1 MNPSRTWRAAGP
13 ALASASLLAALTF
26 GGCSSS
32 DSNPVP
38 VYHLGADGGDATHR
52 TDAPIGTPTDAA
64 HDGAP
69 DVATVSHDSSL
80 PTDGAPPADA
90 LIDVF
95 VVDGHV
101 VDAAVCQTTDGGC
114 YKCTPTTTPEFL
126 NQCTA
131 STCAPFDNAT
141 RLPAYDG
148 GLAPLGS

>member
-1 MNPSRTWRAAGP
+1 MNTSRTLRAAG
-13 ALASASLLAALTF
+13 AVLAAASLLAALTF

-38 VYHLGADGGDATHR
+38 VYHLGADGGDASHK
-52 TDAPIGTPTDAA
+52 TDAPIAT
-64 HDGAP
+64 HDGATHDSGRDVVTSSP
-69 DVATVSHDSSL
+69 DVGL

-101 VDAAVCQTTDGGC
+101 VDAAVCQTDGGC

-126 NQCTA
+126 NQCTS

>member
-1 MNPSRTWRAAGP
+1 MNASRTWRAAGT
-13 ALASASLLAALTF
+13 ALVSASLLAALTF

-38 VYHLGADGGDATHR
+38 VYHLGADGGDAGPK
-52 TDAPIGTPTDAA
+52 TDAPTVAHLDAT
-64 HDGAP
+64 HDGAR
-69 DVATVSHDSSL
+69 DVATTTPDGQL

-95 VVDGHV
+95 VVDGHI
-101 VDAAVCQTTDGGC
+101 VDAAVCATDGGC

-126 NQCTA
+126 NQCTS